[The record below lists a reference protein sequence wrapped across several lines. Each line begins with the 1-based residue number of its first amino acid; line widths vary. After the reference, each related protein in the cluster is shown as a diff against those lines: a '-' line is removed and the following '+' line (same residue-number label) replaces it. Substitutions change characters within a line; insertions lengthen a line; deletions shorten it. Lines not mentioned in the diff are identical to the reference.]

1 MKRVILALGIAL
13 SSSYIVSAETENRY
27 VAVTVKDIVEEVP
40 EVKNAVWTYRQCLD
54 NAIATDTDIKKI
66 YLSILEADEDVVSA
80 KDAWLP
86 SVGFST
92 DHSFTNTPA
101 AEDGKNVYGSQYGI
115 DASWTVW
122 EGNVRK
128 YRLTSAKLVRRQ
140 QELAGLD
147 REKVLTIGVLQC
159 YLDILY
165 AKEAVAIAEK
175 TLEVSEVQAERAKR
189 LYESGRSSKVDYAQI
204 ESQRAQDEYGV
215 AQAKANLASARSK
228 IKVLIGLGLDAEID
242 VVDPDFPDADLY
254 MNLPDKNFVY
264 DYAASWLPAFRS
276 NDLSKEILETDV
288 KIAKAGYMPQ
298 ISLRGGVGSGY
309 NSGGGSG
316 WGRQM
321 WNGLNENVGVS
332 LSVPIYDGNATR
344 RAVAKAN
351 LATMEADLDR
361 ESLYSDLQQTIDGLY
376 IDSENAVAKYDA
388 GKSRLTA
395 AELTAELTERQ
406 FELGKVN
413 PLELLTAHN
422 NLLNAR
428 LEQLQNKYMAILAN
442 KTIEYYATSTIK
454 M

>member
-1 MKRVILALGIAL
+1 MKKGIIALGFAL
-13 SSSYIVSAETENRY
+13 TTSLGVMAETENRY
-27 VAVTVKDIVEEVP
+27 VTVTMEDVVGADPDI
-40 EVKNAVWTYRQCLD
+40 KTAVWNYRQCLE
-54 NAIATDTDIKKI
+54 NAINTDTDIKKI
-66 YLSILEADEDVVSA
+66 YLSILEADEDVGAA

-86 SVGFST
+86 TVGFST
-92 DHSFTNTPA
+92 SHSFTNTPA
-101 AEDGKNVYGSQYGI
+101 AKDGKNTYGSNYGI

-128 YRLTSAKLVRRQ
+128 YRLETAKLLRRQ

-147 REKVLTIGVLQC
+147 RETVLTISVLQS

-165 AKEAVAIAEK
+165 AKEAVEIAEK

-228 IKVLIGLGLDAEID
+228 IKVLIGLAIDAEID
-242 VVDPDFPDADLY
+242 VVDPGFPDSDLY
-254 MNLPDKNFVY
+254 MTLPDKVTVY
-264 DYAASWLPAFRS
+264 DYASTWLPSFRS
-276 NDLSKEILETDV
+276 NTLSKEILSQDV

-298 ISLRGGVGSGY
+298 IDLKGGVGSGY
-309 NSGGGSG
+309 VSGGEG

-351 LATMEADLDR
+351 LATIEADLDR
-361 ESLYSDLQQTIDGLY
+361 EDLFSDLQSTLDNLY
-376 IDSENAVAKYDA
+376 IDSANAVAKYDA
-388 GKSRLTA
+388 GKSQLTA
-395 AELTAELTERQ
+395 AELTAELTDRQ

-442 KTIEYYATSTIK
+442 KTIEYYATSTIN